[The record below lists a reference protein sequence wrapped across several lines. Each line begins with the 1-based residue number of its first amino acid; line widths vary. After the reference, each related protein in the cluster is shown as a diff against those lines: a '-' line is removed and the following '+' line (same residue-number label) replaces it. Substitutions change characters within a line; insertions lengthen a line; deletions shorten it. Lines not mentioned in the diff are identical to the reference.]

1 MRHFVSLSAGF
12 ACLLALATAGG
23 ALAKPHRAAH
33 RQGVVATPI
42 IVATGPIPY
51 VRQPLVVPRRSW
63 LDPGPVV
70 PVGSTNRYVQETT
83 YFAYQPVEDNQ
94 RSWHMQ
100 ETLPNR
106 RRFEVLPYRD
116 GIAPI
121 WWP

>member
-1 MRHFVSLSAGF
+1 MRHFVSLSAGL
-12 ACLLALATAGG
+12 ACLLALATAGE
-23 ALAKPHRAAH
+23 ALAKTHRSAH
-33 RQGVVATPI
+33 RHFIPAEGIV
-42 IVATGPIPY
+42 VATGPIPY

-70 PVGSTNRYVQETT
+70 PVGSTNRYMVEAT
-83 YFAYQPVEDNQ
+83 YFAYQPMEDNQ
-94 RSWHMQ
+94 RSWFMQ